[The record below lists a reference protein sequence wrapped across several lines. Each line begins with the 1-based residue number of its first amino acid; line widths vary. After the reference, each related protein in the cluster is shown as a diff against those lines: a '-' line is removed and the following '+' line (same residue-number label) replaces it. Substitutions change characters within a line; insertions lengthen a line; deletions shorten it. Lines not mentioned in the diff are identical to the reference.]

1 MSGSSKNSKDNRK
14 NVKLIIIKKTS
25 SSGETIMR
33 GAKGMVINIIKML
46 ICWTIK
52 VLTLTVNPI
61 MVN

>member
-33 GAKGMVINIIKML
+33 WAKDMVFNIIKIL
-46 ICWTIK
+46 KCWTIK
-52 VLTLTVNPI
+52 VLTLTVNLV